1 MPARPTVGMVFLP
14 EYYRGTAEDRY
25 RILDL
30 SAKVTTPY
38 GSFSNV
44 LVMSEQTRLEPG
56 VLGLKYH
63 ARGFGQIKESTPRD
77 QAEPAGGAAPSS
89 LADEARP
96 VRRDSRSW
104 STGRCP
110 PAALMPRIHS
120 R

>member
-63 ARGFGQIKESTPRD
+63 ARGFGQIKESTSPRSSRT
-77 QAEPAGGAAPSS
+77 GG
-89 LADEARP
+89 RG
-96 VRRDSRSW
+96 
-104 STGRCP
+104 STIQ
-110 PAALMPRIHS
+110 PR
-120 R
+120 